1 MEFSTRLSTLGWWAG
16 SASIGSIAVM
26 NVNLQYVLDGVLGL
40 AVIAW
45 ICYRQMTWRVVDPAR
60 MWRGPLIFA
69 IIGAGTIVTA
79 SKAVTLSATDL
90 ALLAVELV
98 VSLGV
103 GAVMGAIAHFRL
115 LSPERAAAYEARRR
129 PDRRGATG
137 APVEYESR
145 TSWVGVALWF
155 VLIAV
160 RIGIEVFAQHLGAAA
175 TASTGVILLVL
186 AANRAA
192 RVGVL
197 AWRLEQHRQ
206 SSAAAVV

>member
-1 MEFSTRLSTLGWWAG
+1 MPV
-16 SASIGSIAVM
+16 GSIAVM
-26 NVNLQYVLDGVLGL
+26 NVNLQYVLDAVIGV
-40 AVIAW
+40 AAIAW

-69 IIGAGTIVTA
+69 IVGAGIVVTG
-79 SKAVTLSATDL
+79 STAVTLTGTDVS
-90 ALLAVELV
+90 LLAVELV

-103 GAVMGAIAHFRL
+103 GAAMGAIAHFRRL
-115 LSPERAAAYEARRR
+115 APERAAAYEARRR
-129 PDRRGATG
+129 PDRHGGAL

-145 TSWVGVALWF
+145 TSWVGLALWI

-160 RIGIEVFAQHLGAAA
+160 RVGIELFARHVGAAE
-175 TASTGVILLVL
+175 TASSGVILLVL

-197 AWRLEQHRQ
+197 AWRLDQHRR
-206 SSAAAVV
+206 SISGVSLVE

>member
-1 MEFSTRLSTLGWWAG
+1 MTL
-16 SASIGSIAVM
+16 
-26 NVNLQYVLDGVLGL
+26 NLQYILDAVLGV

-69 IIGAGTIVTA
+69 IIGAGIIVTG
-79 SKAVTLSATDL
+79 SKTITLGATDI
-90 ALLAVELV
+90 ALLALELV

-103 GAVMGAIAHFRL
+103 GATMGAIAHFRL
-115 LSPERAAAYEARRR
+115 LSPERAAAYEAKRR
-129 PDRRGATG
+129 PGRNGEALP
-137 APVEYESR
+137 ALEYESR
-145 TSWVGVALWF
+145 TSWVGVALWI

-160 RIGIEVFAQHLGAAA
+160 RVGIEIFARHLGAEA

-192 RVGVL
+192 RTGVL

-206 SSAAAVV
+206 SVAALAR

>member
-1 MEFSTRLSTLGWWAG
+1 
-16 SASIGSIAVM
+16 M
-26 NVNLQYVLDGVLGL
+26 NVNLQYGLDALLGI

-60 MWRGPLIFA
+60 MWRGPIIFA
-69 IIGAGTIVTA
+69 IIGAGIIVTGQQ
-79 SKAVTLSATDL
+79 AVTLRPTDI

-98 VSLGV
+98 ISLGV
-103 GAVMGAIAHFRL
+103 GATMGAIARFRPL
-115 LSPERAAAYEARRR
+115 TRERAAAYEQRRR
-129 PDRRGATG
+129 PGRDGQAL

-145 TSWVGVALWF
+145 TSWVGVALWI

-160 RIGIEVFAQHLGAAA
+160 RVGVELFARHLGAEA

-197 AWRLEQHRQ
+197 AWRLDQHRQ
-206 SSAAAVV
+206 SLATLPVVE

>member
-1 MEFSTRLSTLGWWAG
+1 MTL
-16 SASIGSIAVM
+16 
-26 NVNLQYVLDGVLGL
+26 NLQYLLDAVLGV

-69 IIGAGTIVTA
+69 IVGAGMIVTG
-79 SKAVTLSATDL
+79 SKAVTLTATDI
-90 ALLAVELV
+90 ALLTVELV
-98 VSLGV
+98 VSLGI
-103 GAVMGAIAHFRL
+103 GATMGAIAHFRPL
-115 LSPERAAAYEARRR
+115 TEERAAAYEAKRR
-129 PDRRGATG
+129 PGRTG
-137 APVEYESR
+137 AALPPVEYESR
-145 TSWVGVALWF
+145 TSWVGVALWI

-160 RIGIEVFAQHLGAAA
+160 RVGLELFAQHIGSAA
-175 TASTGVILLVL
+175 TTSTGVILLVL

-206 SSAAAVV
+206 SVAALAR

>member
-1 MEFSTRLSTLGWWAG
+1 
-16 SASIGSIAVM
+16 M
-26 NVNLQYVLDGVLGL
+26 NVNLQYAFDAVLGV

-60 MWRGPLIFA
+60 MWRGPLIFG
-69 IIGAGTIVTA
+69 IIGAGILITGSKTI
-79 SKAVTLSATDL
+79 TLTPTDI

-98 VSLGV
+98 IALGV
-103 GAVMGAIAHFRL
+103 GAAMGAIAHFRL
-115 LSPERAAAYEARRR
+115 LSRERAAAYEARRR
-129 PDRRGATG
+129 PSRNGTALP
-137 APVEYESR
+137 PVEYESR
-145 TSWVGVALWF
+145 TSWVGVALWI
-155 VLIAV
+155 VMIAV
-160 RIGIEVFAQHLGAAA
+160 RVGVEIFAQHIGSAA

-206 SSAAAVV
+206 GIAAGRPVVD